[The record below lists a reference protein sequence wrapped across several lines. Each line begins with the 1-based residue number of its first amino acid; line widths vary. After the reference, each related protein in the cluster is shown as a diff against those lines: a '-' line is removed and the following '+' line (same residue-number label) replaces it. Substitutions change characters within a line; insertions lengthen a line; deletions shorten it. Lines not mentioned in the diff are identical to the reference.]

1 MHILTDKILDL
12 DPEKQVLGFLK
23 FLSIY
28 GMLLKSVALVMTG
41 SSDPYYHHLPCL
53 MVDQY

>member
-1 MHILTDKILDL
+1 MHILTYKILDL
-12 DPEKQVLGFLK
+12 DPEKQVLGFLR

-41 SSDPYYHHLPCL
+41 SSDPYYHHLFP
-53 MVDQY
+53 V

>member
-12 DPEKQVLGFLK
+12 DPEKQALMFLR

-28 GMLLKSVALVMTG
+28 GMILKTGAVVITG
-41 SSDPYYHHLPCL
+41 SCDPCYHHLFP
-53 MVDQY
+53 VQWGQF